1 MRLAIVLW
9 QFGGEGGWEWGKETL
24 PLELFFIKTSV
35 TVTVRRVTV

>member
-24 PLELFFIKTSV
+24 S
-35 TVTVRRVTV
+35 